1 MTAQLEDITE
11 AKRKSMEQ
19 AKWPVPGMSL
29 DEEGVMLNGLPFE
42 QASRAQRIAASVR
55 IGMAMNPKLRLM
67 VSQDGSDCDLDT
79 LKQLEEIC
87 REEDYQLIMEL
98 VTRGKDD
105 EGLCAVVFEDGQ
117 AKE

>member
-1 MTAQLEDITE
+1 
-11 AKRKSMEQ
+11 
-19 AKWPVPGMSL
+19 
-29 DEEGVMLNGLPFE
+29 
-42 QASRAQRIAASVR
+42 
-55 IGMAMNPKLRLM
+55 M